1 MSTLNNDA
9 KNLING
15 IYDRLEFYSLDG
27 TCYKFLK
34 DYPETSE
41 IDIRCLHERIYNES
55 LINNLN
61 ILRNDARPADVI
73 ESICPIIDNSE
84 DQENIIYMDQTN
96 LLVITD
102 MCTVFRFYINYAS
115 NDSYDD
121 MPELIDVDEDENA
134 GADTPVEN
142 N

>member
-15 IYDRLEFYSLDG
+15 IYSRLEFYSLDG
-27 TCYKFLK
+27 TCYRFLQ

-41 IDIRCLHERIYNES
+41 IDINLLHERIYNES

-61 ILRNDARPADVI
+61 IMRNDARPSDVI
-73 ESICPIIDNSE
+73 ESICPIINNSE
-84 DQENIIYMDQTN
+84 DHDNLFYTDQTN

-102 MCTVFRFYINYAS
+102 MCTVFRFYINYVPDD
-115 NDSYDD
+115 DSDDD
-121 MPELIDVDEDENA
+121 MPDLIDENENA
-134 GADTPVEN
+134 GADTPAEN